1 MARFDIN
8 NVNEVAPKG
17 GWEKINWVQLKDDK
31 DEIRARFLIETVE
44 DVEGFVFHDVEE
56 VSAKGK
62 PYKKKVD
69 CLNDG
74 DHPEDCPFCVHA
86 DATDGK
92 AGISK
97 RKANLFLEL
106 LVEDKKTNEQSIQF
120 WQRPSKYYSDLSS
133 MASRYKPLCGKQ
145 FDIVRNG
152 AKNVNGTSFN
162 MFPIDEA
169 EKLSLVE
176 IREKYPKVEV
186 IGNIIQTMTPEQM
199 MNKIAGIEDEP
210 EEKVEE
216 VPVRRTRTT
225 TTEPTPNEPTTADPT
240 KVF

>member
-8 NVNEVAPKG
+8 NVEEVAPKG
-17 GWEKINWVQLKDDK
+17 GWEKINWVSLKNDK
-31 DEIRARFLIETVE
+31 DEARVRFLAETVE
-44 DVEGFVFHDVEE
+44 DVEGFVFHDVEAI
-56 VSAKGK
+56 SAKGVK
-62 PYKKKVD
+62 YTKKVD

-74 DHPEDCPFCVHA
+74 NHPEDCPFCVHA
-86 DATDGK
+86 SATDGK

-106 LVEDKKTNEQSIQF
+106 LVEDKNTGEQSIQF
-120 WQRPSKYYSDLSS
+120 WQRPSKYYSELSS
-133 MASRYKPLCGKQ
+133 TASRYKPLCGRQ

-152 AKNVNGTSFN
+152 AKGVAGTTYSL
-162 MFPIDEA
+162 FPIDSDVKVSLA
-169 EKLSLVE
+169 EL
-176 IREKYPKVEV
+176 REKYPKVEV

-199 MNKIAGIEDEP
+199 MNTLAGVEDEP

-216 VPVRRTRTT
+216 VPVRRTRTA